1 MNKKDKKLEYISV
14 PTYIE
19 KAVKKLLKLKSNEKE
34 LMLQLKDYMLTHDIS
49 LDTPLHLLKYIPED
63 EVDPNQMKMNFE
75 TGKVEKNEKRYL
87 SSIIKTFKNRIVCI
101 ELTNENCSCNGDVYI
116 NIEIDSGTD
125 GIRLPVFKYGTM
137 YKNMKFGREYT
148 LKELGL
154 D

>member
-19 KAVKKLLKLKSNEKE
+19 KAIKKLLKLKSNEKE

-75 TGKVEKNEKRYL
+75 TGKVEKN
-87 SSIIKTFKNRIVCI
+87 
-101 ELTNENCSCNGDVYI
+101 
-116 NIEIDSGTD
+116 
-125 GIRLPVFKYGTM
+125 
-137 YKNMKFGREYT
+137 
-148 LKELGL
+148 GL
-154 D
+154 